1 MSEGQ
6 QDNYIT
12 FEEFSKVE
20 LRVGKVIQA
29 ENIPGMTKVFKARV
43 DLGGEQRELA
53 VGGALHYSPENF
65 VGRTVVVCT
74 NLAPKKI
81 GGIISHGMLL
91 AADGPDGKPLF
102 LTAEPEAAPGAPIH

>member
-1 MSEGQ
+1 MCGIVG
-6 QDNYIT
+6 YIGPKPVVPVLL
-12 FEEFSKVE
+12 E
-20 LRVGKVIQA
+20 RVRHAGAV
-29 ENIPGMTKVFKARV
+29 V
-43 DLGGEQRELA
+43 DVVGDPVTVGVRAGVVVASVADVVA
-53 VGGALHYSPENF
+53 VGVRLVVVPR
-65 VGRTVVVCT
+65 GRTVVVCT